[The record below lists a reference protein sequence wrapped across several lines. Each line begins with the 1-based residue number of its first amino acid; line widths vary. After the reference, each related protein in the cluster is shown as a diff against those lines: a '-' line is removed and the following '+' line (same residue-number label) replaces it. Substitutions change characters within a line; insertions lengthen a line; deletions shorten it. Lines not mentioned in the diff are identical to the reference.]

1 MQMTLYQIYSDVRS
15 QAFRT
20 FRTFRTF
27 RDFRDLGGF
36 RSFGVLGSIGSIVFR
51 RGLLVSALLLVS
63 GQQAALS
70 ISPEE
75 PEITSAPTRASG
87 NSARSSSAG
96 SSSAK
101 QPGFSATLKSV
112 PTPTLDRE
120 IAILENRFFF
130 HQYGHDPLEKRLER
144 LELLVLG
151 EARSGLASARL
162 EVLKAM
168 IRERDAQGAKFMR
181 ESRKVAPGSSQK
193 SSQSGDK
200 ASSPLAPNSSVGSD
214 STGGAGSFSDNT
226 SFPDKERERGAG
238 GAVNKSESIS
248 NYPMVGTLE
257 WRVLKKTYPGESLD
271 QRLNR
276 LEEHIFGAPAQA
288 MSYLDRVERLR
299 KTTGIGVSQ
308 VPSDTGVTTPGGR
321 LKYGPLPRAGV
332 NNFSSPFSEP
342 NSSRIEG
349 FGSKKQP
356 ESRMPSPDSLFRTFR
371 DGNGNGFSF
380 YYSTPGSSFGPQFP
394 LDTPGFSEL
403 TPDKL
408 PGFSFDDESGGSG
421 SGSLQPA
428 PRSLPDLMGDLNQ
441 RMLEM
446 MRRFNGVDVLPFSIS
461 PDDASNLP
469 GRGSAP
475 NQNTDSDNILP
486 RGGSPRGSSPTQ
498 ILPQRNAKPVEELPP
513 YSDPNSI

>member
-1 MQMTLYQIYSDVRS
+1 MQMTDYQINSKVRG
-15 QAFRT
+15 QAIGAFEA
-20 FRTFRTF
+20 
-27 RDFRDLGGF
+27 
-36 RSFGVLGSIGSIVFR
+36 FGALRAFGSIVIR

-63 GQQAALS
+63 GQQMALS

-75 PEITSAPTRASG
+75 PEITSAPTRVSG

-162 EVLKAM
+162 DLLKAT

-181 ESRKVAPGSSQK
+181 ESRKATPGSSQK
-193 SSQSGDK
+193 GSQSGDK

-214 STGGAGSFSDNT
+214 STGGAGNFSDNT

-308 VPSDTGVTTPGGR
+308 APSDTGVTAPGGR

-332 NNFSSPFSEP
+332 NDFSSPFSAP

-349 FGSKKQP
+349 FGSKKPP

-380 YYSTPGSSFGPQFP
+380 YYSPGSSLGPQFP

-408 PGFSFDDESGGSG
+408 PGFSFEDESSGSG
-421 SGSLQPA
+421 SGNLQPA

-469 GRGSAP
+469 GRGSTP

-486 RGGSPRGSSPTQ
+486 RGSSPRGSSPTQ